1 VTKLAIVGYPTLSE
15 KDRRWIES
23 FRAAND
29 PQAARIAAHFTLV
42 FPAELSVESLAAHA
56 AAVLESSRQIPF
68 VLGQATAVPEVGG
81 NGGHVF
87 LVPDE
92 GRLEIVALHD
102 RLYEGVLRP
111 ALRSDLPFV
120 PHVTVAAQPSWKTCQ
135 DLARELNGDLRPV
148 PGRLREVELVEV
160 SAAEVRPLL
169 RFELTA

>member
-1 VTKLAIVGYPTLSE
+1 MTKLAIVGYPTLSE
-15 KDRRWIES
+15 TDRHWIES

-42 FPAELSVESLAAHA
+42 FPAELSVESVAAHA

-68 VLGQATAVPEVGG
+68 ALGQATAVPEAGG

-92 GRLEIVALHD
+92 GCLEIVALHD
-102 RLYEGVLRP
+102 RLYEGALRST
-111 ALRSDLPFV
+111 LRSDLPFV
-120 PHVTVAAQPSWKTCQ
+120 PHVTVAAQVSWKTCEN
-135 DLARELNGDLRPV
+135 LARELNRNLRPV
-148 PGRLREVELVEV
+148 RGFLRDVEMVEV